1 MAKDEEKEEGEEE
14 DGGSGGGGLIP
25 LILGALSVVLNIA
38 ILVYLILF
46 PAGGDGA
53 MVEEM
58 STKITELHGEVI
70 PGMGEQISALAGV
83 LLPDEEDEEGGDD
96 EENAGDDEE
105 DADEEDVDEEESD
118 DEEEYADEG
127 GDLSEITMMLT
138 DTQLILRQLAENL
151 NTDTASIK
159 RSVRG
164 ASSAGKQVKNMR
176 QDLKRI
182 EKKLN
187 ELLGDGPS
195 KKGRSG
201 HSQFPEG
208 AVQDGAISFP

>member
-1 MAKDEEKEEGEEE
+1 MAKDEANDESEEEEG
-14 DGGSGGGGLIP
+14 GGGGGGLVP

-58 STKITELHGEVI
+58 STKITELHGETV

-83 LLPDEEDEEGGDD
+83 LLPDEDEEDDDEDADEDEE
-96 EENAGDDEE
+96 EE
-105 DADEEDVDEEESD
+105 DADEDEEGDED
-118 DEEEYADEG
+118 EYEEEEYVDEG
-127 GDLSEITMMLT
+127 GDLSEVTMMLT

-151 NTDTASIK
+151 NSDTASIK

-164 ASSAGKQVKNMR
+164 ASQAGKQVRNMR
-176 QDLKRI
+176 ADLKRI
-182 EKKLN
+182 EQKLN
-187 ELLGDGPS
+187 ELLGDGP
-195 KKGRSG
+195 KKRRSG
-201 HSQFPEG
+201 GSQFPEG
-208 AVQDGAISFP
+208 FNQGISYP